1 MLREGERVMYPYT
14 PNNKEQAQAEFASV
28 CEWLRN
34 NKENEL
40 KGRETL
46 KTLKT
51 ANKVLVEMF
60 GEDNN

>member
-1 MLREGERVMYPYT
+1 MYPYT